1 MPLSSPA
8 RDALLVSVARQI
20 VELPGPGTVRVAV
33 DGVDGA
39 GKSMFTDELA
49 RVVAA
54 LERPVIRAGV
64 DGFHHPREIR
74 YRRGRANAQGY
85 FHDSYDYAALR
96 AVLLDPLSPGGSG
109 RYRRVAFDHVGNRP
123 AMAEWEQ
130 AAAGSVLLFD
140 GIFLHRPELA
150 GYWDYSIFLHAS
162 FPTTFAR
169 MCVRDGFDRD
179 PFAASNRRYVEG
191 QQLYLAACEPARK
204 ASVVIDNDDLR
215 NPRILT
221 TGNGR

>member
-1 MPLSSPA
+1 MPVSSPT
-8 RDALLVSVARQI
+8 RDALLASVARQI
-20 VELPGPGTVRVAV
+20 VEVPGPGIVRVAV

-39 GKSMFTDELA
+39 GKSVFADELA
-49 RVVAA
+49 RIVAA
-54 LERPVIRAGV
+54 LERPVIRTGV

-74 YRRGRANAQGY
+74 YRRGRSSPQGY

-96 AVLLDPLSPGGSG
+96 AALLDPLSSGGNG
-109 RYRRVAFDHVGNRP
+109 RYRRAVFDHAGDRP
-123 AMAEWEQ
+123 AVAEWEQ
-130 AAAGSVLLFD
+130 AAAGSVLLLD

-169 MCVRDGFDRD
+169 MYVRDGLDRD

-191 QQLYLAACEPARK
+191 QRLYLAACRPAQK
-204 ASVVIDNDDLR
+204 ASVVIDNDDLH
-215 NPRILT
+215 NPRMLT
-221 TGNGR
+221 SGSGR